1 MDLDKNEEANEN
13 GFPNDQSGL
22 FPELSDQQSE
32 ELDLEFL
39 PAQERLLDPPPLSYE
54 REASAALPTAQRAP
68 LPPPRPR
75 SRRTP
80 AGYYHPNDYYLGTD
94 WPRVIVGSLVSLL
107 ILGGVVLLAIY
118 LFEKFDEGD
127 SAPTVLPSQVEEVT
141 SVKVYACAGDSIPVN
156 EIEPPSQAFLEG
168 KNAAG
173 TWIAF
178 RDPSS
183 PLNQVW
189 ARADELPI
197 LNFGSLAILNC
208 ESSEP
213 TPDQNSPLSLETN
226 G

>member
-1 MDLDKNEEANEN
+1 MDLDKNEEEDEN
-13 GFPNDQSGL
+13 DFPNDQSSL
-22 FPELSDQQSE
+22 FPEISDQQPE

-39 PAQERLLDPPPLSYE
+39 PAQERPLDPPPLSYE

-127 SAPTVLPSQVEEVT
+127 SAPTVLPSIICYLQ
-141 SVKVYACAGDSIPVN
+141 G
-156 EIEPPSQAFLEG
+156 L
-168 KNAAG
+168 
-173 TWIAF
+173 
-178 RDPSS
+178 
-183 PLNQVW
+183 
-189 ARADELPI
+189 
-197 LNFGSLAILNC
+197 
-208 ESSEP
+208 
-213 TPDQNSPLSLETN
+213 
-226 G
+226 